1 MALTRRATFLWSI
14 AVLTSIL
21 AACAPQIR
29 PIPDEA
35 RREAPADFPQKYY
48 EEAVAQGKPVF
59 RIDAERSLVV
69 IEVRRGGSLAR
80 HITGYIAP
88 EAGRA
93 DLYVALDD
101 LIVDE
106 PALRN
111 AAGFETQP
119 SASDIAGTRANML
132 EKVLESGRF
141 PHVLIRIDR
150 TAADG
155 RLGVSVT
162 LHGVTRK
169 LETPAQIDVEEDR
182 QASITGQLAFDQT
195 EFGITPFSILGGAI
209 QVQDRL
215 NLQFTIRAR
224 R

>member
-35 RREAPADFPQKYY
+35 RREAPAEFPQKYY
-48 EEAVAQGKPVF
+48 EEAVAQGEPVF

-80 HITGYIAP
+80 LGHDHVVAARNITGYIAP

-101 LIVDE
+101 LI
-106 PALRN
+106 
-111 AAGFETQP
+111 
-119 SASDIAGTRANML
+119 
-132 EKVLESGRF
+132 
-141 PHVLIRIDR
+141 
-150 TAADG
+150 
-155 RLGVSVT
+155 
-162 LHGVTRK
+162 
-169 LETPAQIDVEEDR
+169 
-182 QASITGQLAFDQT
+182 
-195 EFGITPFSILGGAI
+195 
-209 QVQDRL
+209 
-215 NLQFTIRAR
+215 
-224 R
+224 